1 MASQELLLFDAGE
14 GLLGES
20 SGSLFDCLDYDAGV
34 DDLLTSGRRAN
45 QFASPMPSQ
54 LMQTFA
60 VSPAARPNLELGDV
74 MSLLAPMLPEG
85 VGSESFLVAAI
96 ATFDASA
103 YAVSL

>member
-20 SGSLFDCLDYDAGV
+20 SGSLFDCLDYDGV
-34 DDLLTSGRRAN
+34 DDLLASGRRAN
-45 QFASPMPSQ
+45 QFASPMPSH

-60 VSPAARPNLELGDV
+60 VSPTARPNLELGNV
-74 MSLLAPMLPEG
+74 MSLLLAPMLPEG
-85 VGSESFLVAAI
+85 VGSERVLVAAI
-96 ATFDASA
+96 AAFDASA